1 MDNHIG
7 GAMNSAI
14 KNDQSDDGANPPVKN
29 VISSSN
35 KRMFNSQSSTPSGSS
50 LFLVDQIPFILVQS
64 NRNLDFL
71 LDNMIDEMK
80 ELLCPVGMRKS
91 ELGDSQ
97 NPMDILLQVAQVP
110 VNQRNLRFYY
120 LVGQVMLRA
129 TYEKKH
135 IFEGLCQMVLGEGSQ
150 KEAGSISIKIPKHI
164 LPNDVTEGMV
174 DVLYQSLLTRMGPS
188 NEYINKWFDRLNEN
202 KIGEEIILKVPTT
215 IAELKSLAVAFFD
228 WLHAN
233 KDVFLKN
240 SSLSK
245 LANTPVTDLSE
256 DKGHVQNANEIEENG
271 NNRKENN
278 VYVKRCRSS
287 SI

>member
-1 MDNHIG
+1 
-7 GAMNSAI
+7 
-14 KNDQSDDGANPPVKN
+14 
-29 VISSSN
+29 
-35 KRMFNSQSSTPSGSS
+35 
-50 LFLVDQIPFILVQS
+50 
-64 NRNLDFL
+64 
-71 LDNMIDEMK
+71 
-80 ELLCPVGMRKS
+80 
-91 ELGDSQ
+91 
-97 NPMDILLQVAQVP
+97 
-110 VNQRNLRFYY
+110 
-120 LVGQVMLRA
+120 
-129 TYEKKH
+129 
-135 IFEGLCQMVLGEGSQ
+135 
-150 KEAGSISIKIPKHI
+150 
-164 LPNDVTEGMV
+164 MV

-287 SI
+287 SIWLEFHIKRYTIVNSQYLVGLPCEVTPPTGLCRRRLPLFCRCVKRRAWFSPNVMRKVVIWQRPTFSGFRAALYMRSEWRYEVGEDRSPAPTL